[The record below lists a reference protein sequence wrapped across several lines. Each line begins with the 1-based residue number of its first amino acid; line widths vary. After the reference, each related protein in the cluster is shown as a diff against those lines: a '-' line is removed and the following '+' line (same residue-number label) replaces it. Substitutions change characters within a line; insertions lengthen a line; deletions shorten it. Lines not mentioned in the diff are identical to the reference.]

1 MELKDITITG
11 KALTRIRS
19 LLTFGLAVTYLGN
32 LLLRSQALED
42 LILVLMIIVI
52 VLGFTAVTGSS
63 KIIGYLSFAVSI
75 ALLLHFDAPL
85 SVWRQAL
92 QDNLFLVV
100 MFIMVPLMGIPIQH
114 GGYTP
119 ALQSL
124 FERHVNS
131 NSRYYLLVSFL
142 SAFIGVLVSL
152 AVVPLVYQVC
162 RNSSRSSDHKLLSSA
177 ISRGFSTCIIWA
189 PTTAAIALVVQLT
202 GSTWSAFFPL
212 AISCGVIVG
221 AVGYVMTVFEE
232 KQKKKQERSYPV
244 EDVSLG
250 GDFDLRKLVELGAFS
265 IVLIIGIGVISWVSG
280 ISAIIVVS
288 VLALIYPM
296 IWLILI
302 ERLPVFFREFKGDY
316 FHNRLPSIKN
326 EMILFVGAGLLANS
340 INYSHLGDYVP
351 QILSYLVGHN
361 GLLLT
366 LVIMGSTLCLAAL
379 GVHPIATV
387 TIFGGTI
394 KAAAYGVSPTY
405 LALVLA
411 ISWAMGTSISP
422 SAANVIAV
430 SSIVGESPLQVG
442 IRWNGPYVVLATL
455 VLIVFLTGMRL
466 LGVL

>member
-1 MELKDITITG
+1 M
-11 KALTRIRS
+11 
-19 LLTFGLAVTYLGN
+19 
-32 LLLRSQALED
+32 
-42 LILVLMIIVI
+42 
-52 VLGFTAVTGSS
+52 
-63 KIIGYLSFAVSI
+63 
-75 ALLLHFDAPL
+75 
-85 SVWRQAL
+85 
-92 QDNLFLVV
+92 
-100 MFIMVPLMGIPIQH
+100 
-114 GGYTP
+114 
-119 ALQSL
+119 
-124 FERHVNS
+124 
-131 NSRYYLLVSFL
+131 
-142 SAFIGVLVSL
+142 
-152 AVVPLVYQVC
+152 
-162 RNSSRSSDHKLLSSA
+162 
-177 ISRGFSTCIIWA
+177 
-189 PTTAAIALVVQLT
+189 
-202 GSTWSAFFPL
+202 AFFPL

-221 AVGYVMTVFEE
+221 AVGFVMTVFEE
-232 KQKKKQERSYPV
+232 KRKKEQERSCPV

-250 GDFDLRKLVELGAFS
+250 GDFDLGKLVELGAFS

-280 ISAIIVVS
+280 VSAIIVVS

-302 ERLPVFFREFKGDY
+302 KRLPVFFREFKGDY

-366 LVIMGSTLCLAAL
+366 LVIIGSTLCLAAL

-442 IRWNGPYVVLATL
+442 IRWNGPYVILATL
-455 VLIVFLTGMRL
+455 VLVVFLTGMRL